1 MGLYRCHGVDAG
13 VDLKGFPALS
23 ELVAKASGRPV
34 PWHKS
39 VVGEGAFTH
48 EAGVHIDGLLKHPD
62 NYQGFDPAIVGRQHR
77 FVLGKHSGTSGVRVV
92 LSSLGENVSDGEAQ
106 SLLTAVRDFV
116 GALKRTPVSEELISM
131 LQRIRQGRDV
141 VEPIP
146 AVLRKAPNPW
156 ILSAI

>member
-77 FVLGKHSGTSGVRVV
+77 FVVGKHSGTSGVRVV
-92 LSSLGENVSDGEAQ
+92 LASLGEVISDGEARF
-106 SLLTAVRDFV
+106 LLAAVRRFV
-116 GALKRTPVSEELISM
+116 NNLKRTPVSEELLSM
-131 LQRIRQGRDV
+131 LALIREGHVAPD
-141 VEPIP
+141 PTA
-146 AVLRKAPNPW
+146 AVF
-156 ILSAI
+156 